1 MSGVAPWVLHDMKLS
16 DLDPILAAPARVAIV
31 ASLARGQRLSFTAL
45 REETGLADGNLHVQT
60 RKLMA
65 AGYLIGERV
74 PQRGRL
80 ATRFELT
87 ERGRLGFLE
96 YVRRLRE
103 AAEGPFAAGRG
114 ATGGEGR
121 RPTDPARVW

>member
-1 MSGVAPWVLHDMKLS
+1 MKLT
-16 DLDPILAAPARVAIV
+16 DLDDALAAPARLAIV
-31 ASLARGQRLSFTAL
+31 ASLARGQRLTFTAL

-60 RKLMA
+60 RKLVA
-65 AGYLIGERV
+65 AGYLARERV
-74 PQRGRL
+74 QQGGRA

-87 ERGRLGFLE
+87 ERGRLNFLE

-114 ATGGEGR
+114 GTGSEGR
-121 RPTDPARVW
+121 RAADPSRVW